1 MKWQGRRVSGN
12 VEDRRRFGGKGIAM
26 GGGLGGIVIV
36 VLYLL
41 MGGSPDQIM
50 QTLQQ
55 GGTESTVGID
65 QPLSAQEEQEG
76 QFVGVI
82 LAETEDVWGQIFQ
95 ENGQTYRDPHL
106 VLFSSQINSA
116 CGFAGASAGP
126 FYCPND
132 ERVYIDLDFFA
143 RMQAQLGA
151 QGDFAL
157 AYVIAH
163 EVGHHVQNQLGTMQ
177 QVQSQRDQLSETEYN
192 QLSVRLE
199 LQADFLAGIWA
210 HYAAR
215 TAGLLEEGDIEEG
228 INAASAVGDDRI
240 MKQSQGYV
248 VPDAFTHGSSEQRV
262 RWFLKGY
269 QSGDLSQGD
278 TFSTDQL

>member
-1 MKWQGRRVSGN
+1 MKWQGRRVSDN
-12 VEDRRRFGGKGIAM
+12 VEDRRRLGGKGLAM

-36 VLYLL
+36 VLYLI

-50 QTLQQ
+50 QQLQP
-55 GGTESTVGID
+55 GSSDISTGVE
-65 QPLSAQEEQEG
+65 QPLSAEQEQEG

-82 LAETEDVWGQIFQ
+82 LAETEDVWGQIFAA
-95 ENGQTYRDPHL
+95 NGESYRQPRL
-106 VLFSSQINSA
+106 VMFSNQISSA
-116 CGFAGASAGP
+116 CGQAGASAGP
-126 FYCPND
+126 FYCPGD

-143 RMQAQLGA
+143 QMQRQLGA

-163 EVGHHVQNQLGTMQ
+163 EVGHHIQNLLGTME
-177 QVQSQRDQLSETEYN
+177 QVQSQRGSLSETEYN

-199 LQADFLAGIWA
+199 LQADFYAGIWA

-240 MKQSQGYV
+240 MKQTQGYV
-248 VPDAFTHGSSEQRV
+248 VPDAFTHGTSEQRK
-262 RWFLKGY
+262 RWFLRGY
-269 QSGDLSQGD
+269 QSGDVSQGD
-278 TFSTDQL
+278 TFSAGRL

>member
-1 MKWQGRRVSGN
+1 
-12 VEDRRRFGGKGIAM
+12 M

-41 MGGSPDQIM
+41 MGGNPDQIM
-50 QTLQQ
+50 QQIQ
-55 GGTESTVGID
+55 PGSSDISTGVE
-65 QPLSAQEEQEG
+65 QPLSVEQEQEG

-82 LAETEDVWGQIFQ
+82 LAETEDVWGQIFAA
-95 ENGQTYRDPHL
+95 NGESYRQPRL
-106 VLFSSQINSA
+106 VLFSNQISSA
-116 CGFAGASAGP
+116 CGYAGASAGP
-126 FYCPND
+126 FYCPSD

-143 RMQAQLGA
+143 QMQRQLGA

-163 EVGHHVQNQLGTMQ
+163 EVGHHIQNLLGTME
-177 QVQSQRDQLSETEYN
+177 QVQSQRGSLSETEYN

-199 LQADFLAGIWA
+199 LQADFYAGIWA

-215 TAGLLEEGDIEEG
+215 TAGLIEEGDIEEG

-240 MKQSQGYV
+240 MKQTQGYV
-248 VPDAFTHGSSEQRV
+248 VPDAFTHGTSEQRK
-262 RWFLKGY
+262 RWFLRGY
-269 QSGDLSQGD
+269 QSGDVSQGD
-278 TFSTDQL
+278 TFSAGRL